1 MDADIR
7 NKYGKDTIQNFWNFV
22 CVIDFNPTKK
32 DNLSV
37 KKQIIRKLPPK
48 TADLYRSI
56 ASDLSYD
63 LFNKCYSDMG
73 NQYLYASF
81 DAVGKGEEFYESC
94 FKDPDTIEKILTS
107 VNISNNFSDCFPIED
122 DYFSP
127 DFL

>member
-1 MDADIR
+1 MDPDIR
-7 NKYGKDTIQNFWNFV
+7 NKYGKDNIRNFWDFV
-22 CVIDFNPTKK
+22 SVLDFNPVKK

-48 TADLYRSI
+48 TAELYRSI
-56 ASDLSYD
+56 ASDLSYALYND
-63 LFNKCYSDMG
+63 AYSDMG

-81 DAVGKGEEFYESC
+81 DAVAKGEDFYESC
-94 FKDPDTIEKILTS
+94 FKDSDNIESIIS
-107 VNISNNFSDCFPIED
+107 NVNISNNFSGCFPIED